1 MGTAHPTRMTLR
13 VYNTLSGEKELFQ
26 PVTPGKVGIYLCGPT
41 VYKPAHIGHAVGP
54 VIFDVIKRYLTFK
67 GFQVTWVVN
76 VTDVEDKLIAAAA
89 EAGKSVT
96 ELARE
101 LENRYVEAM
110 AALGVR
116 SIDHMP
122 RASENIQEIIE
133 HSQRL
138 IDKGMAYVTG
148 GDVYFDVSKDADYG
162 KLTHR
167 KADEQFAGTRE
178 GLVQSAK
185 RNPGDFALW
194 KAAKPG
200 EPAEVQ
206 YDSPWGKGRPGWH
219 IECSAMAMKLL
230 GKTFD
235 IHGGGMDLKFPH
247 HENEIA
253 QAESDTGQIFAKY
266 WMHHGLTRFNT
277 KKISKS
283 DPEFEKVMSSL
294 QISNLLEKHP
304 PELLRFLILQSQYR
318 SQIDFSEQALAASK
332 TALDTFYRLLER
344 VRRTLGV
351 DPYAPAL
358 LIEQIRDTTLTP
370 ALTEFAK
377 KVMDEQVRFLE
388 AMDDDFNTAGAIG
401 VLFDVANHI
410 NRFIDASRLETN
422 PNDQARMVLHAGA
435 GTFVTLSRL
444 LGLLVEK
451 PLPAAGQDGDCGK
464 LMELLIEVRKMA
476 RDARQFQI
484 ADRIRT
490 QLADLGFQLEDRQ
503 DGTLWRRA

>member
-1 MGTAHPTRMTLR
+1 MALR

-26 PVTPGKVGIYLCGPT
+26 PVQPGKVGIYLCGPT

-89 EAGKSVT
+89 EAGTSVLK
-96 ELARE
+96 LARE

-122 RASENIQEIIE
+122 RASENIKEIIE
-133 HSQRL
+133 HIQRL
-138 IDKGMAYVTG
+138 IGKGVAYAAG
-148 GDVYFDVSKDADYG
+148 GDVYFDVTKDADYG
-162 KLTHR
+162 KLAHR
-167 KADEQFAGTRE
+167 KPEEQFAGTRE

-194 KAAKPG
+194 KAAKPD
-200 EPAEVQ
+200 EPPEVQ

-230 GKTFD
+230 GETFD

-253 QAESDTGQIFAKY
+253 QAESDTGKPFAKF
-266 WMHHGLTRFNT
+266 WLHNGLTRFNT

-283 DPEFEKVMSSL
+283 DPEFEKVMGSL
-294 QISNLLEKHP
+294 QISNLLANYP
-304 PELLRFLILQSQYR
+304 AELLRFLILQSQYR
-318 SQIDFSEQALAASK
+318 SPIDFSEQALAASK
-332 TALDTFYRLLER
+332 TALDTFYRLMER
-344 VRRTLGV
+344 LGRALTL
-351 DPYAPAL
+351 DPYAL
-358 LIEQIRDTTLTP
+358 TLSIEKTRDTP
-370 ALTEFAK
+370 HDAAAQEFVK
-377 KVMDEQVRFLE
+377 KIMDEQVRFLE

-401 VLFDVANHI
+401 VLFDMANHL
-410 NRFIDASRLETN
+410 NRFIDASRVESN
-422 PNDQARMVLHAGA
+422 PSDQVRNVVHAGG
-435 GTFVTLSRL
+435 GTFVGLARL

-451 PLPAAGQDGDCGK
+451 PRAAAGQDGDCGK
-464 LMELLIEVRKMA
+464 LMDLLIEVRKMA
-476 RDARQFQI
+476 RDAKQFQI
-484 ADRIRT
+484 ADRIRG